1 MGRPLP
7 QELRDRVV
15 GAWKQGKGSVRELA
29 KLFDLGEA
37 TVNRW
42 VARYNKTGST
52 APLPHAGGQ
61 THRIPDE
68 ILPVLE
74 GLVEENPDLTREE
87 YGELLFRETGVKAAI
102 CTVGRALKRLGYT
115 RKKKSLVASEQLK
128 ERAQRQ
134 REEFLDKI
142 AEWSGRRFVFL
153 DEAGTTIS
161 MTRGYGWAPRG
172 KRLVAHV
179 PRNRGTV
186 LTMIGA
192 LTEDGV
198 AAMMT
203 NVGGTSGEVWE
214 AFVRDH
220 LVPILEPGDV
230 VVLDNLGAH
239 HRKPALALIE
249 EAGAEPL
256 FMPPYSPDLNPIE
269 LCWSKLKAILRQ
281 VGARTVTA
289 LRAAIEDARHAI
301 TRGDVAGW
309 FNHCGYAY
317 QLK

>member
-1 MGRPLP
+1 M
-7 QELRDRVV
+7 
-15 GAWKQGKGSVRELA
+15 QGKGSVRELA
-29 KLFDLGEA
+29 KLFNLGEA

-61 THRIPDE
+61 TYRIPAK

-74 GLVEENPDLTREE
+74 DLVKGNPDLTREE
-87 YGELLFRETGVKAAI
+87 YGELLFRETGAKAAI

-115 RKKKSLVASEQLK
+115 RNKSLVASEQLK

-134 REEFLDKI
+134 REKSLNKI
-142 AEWSGRRFVFL
+142 AERADRRFVFL
-153 DEAGTTIS
+153 DEAGSTIS
-161 MTRGYGWAPRG
+161 MTRDYGWAPSG

-203 NVGGTSGEVWE
+203 NVGDTSGEVWE
-214 AFVRDH
+214 AFV
-220 LVPILEPGDV
+220 
-230 VVLDNLGAH
+230 
-239 HRKPALALIE
+239 
-249 EAGAEPL
+249 
-256 FMPPYSPDLNPIE
+256 
-269 LCWSKLKAILRQ
+269 
-281 VGARTVTA
+281 
-289 LRAAIEDARHAI
+289 
-301 TRGDVAGW
+301 
-309 FNHCGYAY
+309 
-317 QLK
+317 